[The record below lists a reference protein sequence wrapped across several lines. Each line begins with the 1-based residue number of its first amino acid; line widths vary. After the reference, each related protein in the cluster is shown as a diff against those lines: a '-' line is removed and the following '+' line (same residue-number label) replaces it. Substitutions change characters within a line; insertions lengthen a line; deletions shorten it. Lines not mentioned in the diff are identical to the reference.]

1 MGVQHTFGGVSRGAF
16 PILAGFLMDHAGIG
30 VPFWL
35 SAILVLV
42 TLPLTA
48 TLAKY
53 VLDKNRTTGGDGLAS
68 ALDEI
73 TGEFPAATG

>member
-1 MGVQHTFGGVSRGAF
+1 M
-16 PILAGFLMDHAGIG
+16 
-30 VPFWL
+30 PFWL

-53 VLDKNRTTGGDGLAS
+53 VLDKNRTTGDPLAS

-73 TGEFPAATG
+73 TGEYPTATG